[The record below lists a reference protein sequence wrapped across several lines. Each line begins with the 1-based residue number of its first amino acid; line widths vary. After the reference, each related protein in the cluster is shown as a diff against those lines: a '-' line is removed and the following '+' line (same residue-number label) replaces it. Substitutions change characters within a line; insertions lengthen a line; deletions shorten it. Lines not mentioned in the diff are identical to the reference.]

1 MQTRLLTKP
10 VPYTFVRG
18 GYYYFTRRVPADLR
32 QHYKYPRIVQGLR
45 TSSPQEAKLQAKIEA
60 AKLDA
65 YWMQMRLAKS
75 EVLGLSLIRDGMD
88 VPAVQSQNM
97 TLNRTLED
105 PTLIYAL
112 EVYLEQKGNGK
123 AKSFRQSA
131 ERACGYVIENCG
143 NKPLAAYTRQDAL
156 VFRDWLVARGLT
168 GSSVTRNFS
177 YVKAVINFALSE
189 FALDVR
195 NPFVGVY
202 HDRSKGV
209 VTRKPIPL
217 DDIRRVQ
224 RECVQIDDDIRWLV
238 ALVSDTGMRL
248 AEAAGLSVSD
258 FNLQGDI
265 PFVEVRPH
273 PWRSLKT
280 SASARVIPLSGMA
293 LWAAQRIL
301 QQANTSS
308 YAFHRYNR
316 GSPTSSNSASAAINK
331 WLRNYVPV
339 GCTMHSFRHSM
350 RDRLR
355 AVQCPSDIADQIGG
369 WATDGV
375 GQGYGSGYP
384 IEVLMDWMGKT
395 VAANQRQ

>member
-1 MQTRLLTKP
+1 
-10 VPYTFVRG
+10 
-18 GYYYFTRRVPADLR
+18 
-32 QHYKYPRIVQGLR
+32 
-45 TSSPQEAKLQAKIEA
+45 
-60 AKLDA
+60 
-65 YWMQMRLAKS
+65 
-75 EVLGLSLIRDGMD
+75 MD

-97 TLNRTLED
+97 TPKRTLD
-105 PTLIYAL
+105 GPSLIDAL
-112 EVYLEQKGNGK
+112 GIYLEQKGNGK

-209 VTRKPIPL
+209 VTRKPIPI
-217 DDIRRVQ
+217 DDLRRVQ
-224 RECVQIDDDIRWLV
+224 RECMQIDDDIRWLV

-248 AEAAGLSVSD
+248 AEAAGLSLDD
-258 FNLQGDI
+258 FNLQGNI
-265 PFVEVRPH
+265 PFVEVRKH

-293 LWAAQRIL
+293 LWASQRIL
-301 QQANTSS
+301 QQADTSTF
-308 YAFHRYNR
+308 AFPRYNR
-316 GSPTSSNSASAAINK
+316 GSRTSSNSASAAINK
-331 WLRNYVPV
+331 WLRNYVPA

-355 AVQCPSDIADQIGG
+355 AVQCPADIADQIGG
-369 WATDGV
+369 WATNGV

-384 IEVLMDWMGKT
+384 IEVLMDWVGKT
-395 VAANQRQ
+395 VAATDVG